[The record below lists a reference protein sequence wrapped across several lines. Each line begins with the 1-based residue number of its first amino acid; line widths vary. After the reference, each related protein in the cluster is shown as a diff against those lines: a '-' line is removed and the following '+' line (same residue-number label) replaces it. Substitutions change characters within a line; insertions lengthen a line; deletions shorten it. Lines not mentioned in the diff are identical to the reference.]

1 MKRLYKSGYQKRV
14 EREAKRRRSIENVTT
29 EYFSAAVDS
38 IESSS
43 GSRPPCSI
51 AMNESATGI
60 ADRESV
66 LSELEQQD
74 NDSDSDSSLL
84 EPEPEEQAEEAS
96 QDVTADHSE
105 AVSDIEANISDEV
118 TFSNEIDLSSIEVSI
133 LLHAYSL
140 WY

>member
-14 EREAKRRRSIENVTT
+14 EREAKQIRSIENVTKLT
-29 EYFSAAVDS
+29 EYFTAAV
-38 IESSS
+38 ESSS
-43 GSRPPCSI
+43 GSRPPCST

-60 ADRESV
+60 ADHE
-66 LSELEQQD
+66 SELEHQD
-74 NDSDSDSSLL
+74 NDSDSSLL

-96 QDVTADHSE
+96 RDVTADHSE
-105 AVSDIEANISDEV
+105 AVSDIEANISDED
-118 TFSNEIDLSSIEVSI
+118 TFSSEIDLSSIEVSI